1 MPRAETT
8 PEPRGPMD
16 LVSTLESDIA
26 RPDDFKRYVEGS
38 RRLPEDPSPPVF
50 ARRQDPPRE
59 GTSKSWAA
67 TPLVPGPMPKSGR
80 FPLTPAPQV
89 PYPLPEV
96 PDSSHRLLLLGLAL
110 LPVTALGLTAMV
122 GAKARPPAAAE
133 QEIQEPD
140 APLPVPP
147 PAHTAARQIHP
158 PAQITEE
165 AWPTP
170 WTGDILPAAT
180 WRAISGQEQRLI
192 DRWDASRE
200 KSLGKASFE
209 EWLDTQGAVADV
221 DIARLKA
228 KLSRDA

>member
-1 MPRAETT
+1 MRMPVRPACLAACIVICGYSMPRAETT

-38 RRLPEDPSPPVF
+38 RRLPEDPSLPVF

-110 LPVTALGLTAMV
+110 LPLTALGLSAMALRHA
-122 GAKARPPAAAE
+122 GL
-133 QEIQEPD
+133 QE
-140 APLPVPP
+140 AVS
-147 PAHTAARQIHP
+147 
-158 PAQITEE
+158 
-165 AWPTP
+165 
-170 WTGDILPAAT
+170 
-180 WRAISGQEQRLI
+180 SGGCR
-192 DRWDASRE
+192 
-200 KSLGKASFE
+200 
-209 EWLDTQGAVADV
+209 
-221 DIARLKA
+221 
-228 KLSRDA
+228 